1 MADPNLVASGLS
13 QEIEVDGIPFAVEIY
28 RLEHDST
35 WTLEVVDE
43 NGTSTVWDDQFSSDL
58 EALMEAQK
66 VIRTEG
72 VRAFRDGNVI
82 PFRR

>member
-1 MADPNLVASGLS
+1 MANPNLVASGLS
-13 QEIEVDGIPFAVEIY
+13 QEIEVGGIPFAIEIY

-43 NGTSTVWDDQFSSDL
+43 NGTSTVWDDQFSSDF
-58 EALMEAQK
+58 EAQK
-66 VIRTEG
+66 VLRTEG
-72 VRAFRDGNVI
+72 VRACRDGNVI